1 MLVRAMYISA
11 AVTVVI
17 AIVLGATVA
26 PALYAIALV
35 ALVDL
40 GLAWA
45 YASGRLKLTG
55 DPRLGRPEEGGV
67 VDGPGDP
74 SSDGEGDA
82 TRAAEAASADPSY
95 NPYARED

>member
-1 MLVRAMYISA
+1 MPADPNSQRTMLVRAMYISA

-40 GLAWA
+40 GLALGVRERPA
-45 YASGRLKLTG
+45 QAHRRPSARATGGGRC
-55 DPRLGRPEEGGV
+55 RGRPGRPLV
-67 VDGPGDP
+67 
-74 SSDGEGDA
+74 
-82 TRAAEAASADPSY
+82 
-95 NPYARED
+95 